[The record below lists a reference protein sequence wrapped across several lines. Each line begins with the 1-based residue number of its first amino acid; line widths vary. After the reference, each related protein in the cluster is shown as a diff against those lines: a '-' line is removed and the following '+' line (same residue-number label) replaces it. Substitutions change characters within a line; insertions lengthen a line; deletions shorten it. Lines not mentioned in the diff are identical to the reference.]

1 MWNWNDLMNHVPAPG
16 AAFDGA
22 PWLDA
27 FPQLE
32 RAKTTPQDP
41 IHHAEGDVWT
51 HTCMVAESLAAHAD
65 YAALTLT
72 ERQTVF
78 GAAVLHDVAKCD
90 TTQIDADGRIRQPGH
105 SRRGAID
112 ARIAL
117 WDMGA
122 PVPQREAICRL
133 IGVHQEPFFAIDGSR
148 SGLSGPQLVRRL
160 SWLADLHLLAL
171 LAEADM
177 RGRICADAQRVLD
190 HIELF
195 RELAREEGCDRQ
207 PRVFADAHTAL
218 ACFRGAQAHPDY
230 ALHHEPG
237 ARVTLMSGLPASGKN
252 TWVAAHRAG
261 QPVVSFDDAR
271 AALGLRHG
279 KNEGAVA
286 HHAID
291 QAKAL
296 LRERRDFV
304 WNATHLSDA
313 MRRKSLDLCLA
324 YGATVEIVHLEAPRA
339 MLLQRNTRRDTS
351 LCNADLLR
359 MLHKWEAPLP
369 TEAHALSFWQA
380 EGRGKSCVR
389 MWSADLGPAKGLG

>member
-1 MWNWNDLMNHVPAPG
+1 MWTWNQLMGHVPAPG

-22 PWLDA
+22 PWLSA

-41 IHHAEGDVWT
+41 IYHAEGDVWT
-51 HTCMVAESLAAHAD
+51 HTCMVVQSLLAHAD
-65 YAALTLT
+65 YAALD
-72 ERQTVF
+72 EADRQTVF
-78 GAAVLHDVAKCD
+78 VAAVLHDVAKCD
-90 TTQIDADGRIRQPGH
+90 TTQIDPDGRIRQPGH

-122 PVPQREAICRL
+122 PVTQREAICRL

-148 SGLSGPQLVRRL
+148 SGLTGEQLVRRL
-160 SWLADLHLLAL
+160 SWQADLHLLAL

-177 RGRICADAQRVLD
+177 RGRVCADAPRVLD

-195 RELAREEGCDRQ
+195 RELAREEGCYRQ
-207 PRVFADAHTAL
+207 PRAFADAHTAL
-218 ACFRGAQAHPDY
+218 ASFRGAQLHPDY
-230 ALHHEPG
+230 ALHHQG
-237 ARVTLMSGLPASGKN
+237 GSAVTLMCGLPASGKN
-252 TWVAAHRAG
+252 TWVATHRPG
-261 QPVVSFDDAR
+261 LPVVSFDDAR

-279 KNEGAVA
+279 RNEGAVA
-286 HHAID
+286 HHAIE
-291 QAKAL
+291 QARAL
-296 LRERRDFV
+296 LREHRPFV

-324 YGATVEIVHLEAPRA
+324 YGATVEIVHLEAPRQT
-339 MLLQRNTRRDTS
+339 LLQRNTRRDTS
-351 LCNADLLR
+351 LRNADLLR

-369 TEAHALSFWQA
+369 TEAHALSFWLT
-380 EGRGKSCVR
+380 EGRAMRCV
-389 MWSADLGPAKGLG
+389 G

>member
-1 MWNWNDLMNHVPAPG
+1 MWTWHDLMHHVPAPG

-41 IHHAEGDVWT
+41 VFHAEGDVWT
-51 HTCMVAESLAAHAD
+51 HTQMVAHELSAHAD
-65 YAALTLT
+65 YAALSQTD
-72 ERQTVF
+72 RQTVF
-78 GAAVLHDVAKCD
+78 TAAVLHDIAKCD
-90 TTQIDADGRIRQPGH
+90 TTQIGEDGRIRQPGH
-105 SRRGAID
+105 SRRGALD

-122 PVPQREAICRL
+122 PVLQREAICRL
-133 IGVHQEPFFAIDGSR
+133 IGVHQEPFFAINGSR
-148 SGLSGPQLVRRL
+148 SGRSGEYLVRRL

-177 RGRICADAQRVLD
+177 RGRVCPDMQRVLD
-190 HIELF
+190 DIELF
-195 RELAREEGCDRQ
+195 RELAREEGCLRT
-207 PRVFADAHTAL
+207 PRRFADAHTAL
-218 ACFRGAQAHPDY
+218 AYFGGAELHPDY

-237 ARVTLMSGLPASGKN
+237 AQVTLMCGLPASGKN
-252 TWVAAHRAG
+252 TWVAQHRAG
-261 QPVVSFDDAR
+261 LPVVSFDDAR
-271 AALGLRHG
+271 EALGLRHG

-286 HHAID
+286 HHAVD

-304 WNATHLSDA
+304 WNATHLSDQ
-313 MRRKSLDLCLA
+313 MRGKSLDLCLA
-324 YGATVEIVHLEAPRA
+324 YGASVHIVHLEAPRA
-339 MLLQRNTRRDTS
+339 TLLARNSQRDTS
-351 LCNADLLR
+351 LRNSALLG
-359 MLHKWEAPLP
+359 MLHQWEAPLP

-380 EGRGKSCVR
+380 NGRTFEL
-389 MWSADLGPAKGLG
+389 A